1 MNAMVAPL
9 SDEDIK
15 DLAEYFSS
23 LPGPL
28 DNIPT
33 AGH

>member
-9 SDEDIK
+9 SEQDIK
-15 DLAEYFSS
+15 DVAEYFAS

-28 DNIPT
+28 DNLPH
-33 AGH
+33 GK